1 MANENLWKQLTN
13 REVEILRLLAEGWS
27 NKQIA
32 DKLSITIRTV
42 KFHTNNI
49 YSKMLVA
56 SRAEAIAWIWK
67 HLEVGASSDD

>member
-1 MANENLWKQLTN
+1 MAIEDLWRQLTD
-13 REVEILRLLAEGWS
+13 REVEVLRLLAEGRS

-32 DKLSITIRTV
+32 DQLSITIRTV

-56 SRAEAIAWIWK
+56 SRAEAVAWIWK
-67 HLEVGASSDD
+67 HREVGASSDD